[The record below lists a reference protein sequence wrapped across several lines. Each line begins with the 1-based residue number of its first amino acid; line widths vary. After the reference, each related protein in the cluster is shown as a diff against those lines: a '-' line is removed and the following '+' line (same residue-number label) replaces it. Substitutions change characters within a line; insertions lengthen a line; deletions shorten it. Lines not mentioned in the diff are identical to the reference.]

1 MNKTL
6 YRPLL
11 TIIIA
16 LAVPIIPFAIIGEI
30 PGERWLSANDNNALL
45 FALSGA
51 SLLALDIVL
60 PFPSSIIG
68 TLLGARLGL
77 APGFFT
83 VWCGLMAGHIVGYL
97 IGRLTLARLHAELPQ
112 RPTLL
117 FVFLSRPVP
126 VLAEAMAIASGA
138 TSLPFTHYLLA
149 CALGDGIYAAVL
161 AATGAALL
169 PGEWFVIG
177 LLLPMLL
184 PVLAWFI
191 WRASQRSSVPKLAA
205 KEETDRG

>member
-6 YRPLL
+6 YRPLVA
-11 TIIIA
+11 IIIA

-30 PGERWLSANDNNALL
+30 PGERWLSANDDNALL

-77 APGFFT
+77 GPGLLT
-83 VWCGLMAGHIVGYL
+83 VWCGLMTGHIVGYSL
-97 IGRLTLARLHAELPQ
+97 GRLSLARLHAELPA

-117 FVFLSRPVP
+117 LVFLSRPVP
-126 VLAEAMAIASGA
+126 ILAEAMAIASGA
-138 TSLPFTHYLLA
+138 TALSFSHYLLA
-149 CALGDGIYAAVL
+149 CTLGNAIYAAVL
-161 AATGAALL
+161 VATGAALL
-169 PGEWFVIG
+169 PGEWFMVG

-184 PVLAWFI
+184 PVLAWLV
-191 WRASQRSSVPKLAA
+191 WRMSQRMSTSTDG
-205 KEETDRG
+205 TDRH